1 MILER
6 RTEGLTARLAPR
18 GAGRFAGAGFL
29 ALWLAGWAIG
39 EAFAIA
45 VLARGAWALATGRP
59 FGNAGSA
66 PGLAGALATGAFLLV
81 WLTFWTLGGYLAA
94 RELLRLA
101 WSGQRFVVGPEGLTR
116 IERLGPFTSRRT
128 FARGVPLRLYLLD
141 RPGALMADAAGERV
155 ELTRLGTAEE
165 RAELRQAI
173 ARELGLPDEPADA
186 SEPPALPRGWKLLT
200 DPEGRRVLVRDL
212 EARRKL
218 ALTLTV
224 LTALAGTAT
233 AALAW
238 RGQDDGNALVPAAM
252 AAALTIGL
260 ALMQQ
265 RLARTR
271 PEWRLDSG
279 RLVLRRRGPSGAKDL
294 FEAASLEIAES
305 RDDDGDAWYE
315 LVALGADAARGG
327 AAIARAGRRHERR
340 TVIRELHD
348 PRPVRAF
355 GAWLVRETHLP
366 LADRSTTEGR
376 AAELRE
382 LKQQLAASGRLG
394 AWAARLLERAE
405 PRQ

>member
-1 MILER
+1 M
-6 RTEGLTARLAPR
+6 
-18 GAGRFAGAGFL
+18 
-29 ALWLAGWAIG
+29 
-39 EAFAIA
+39 
-45 VLARGAWALATGRP
+45 
-59 FGNAGSA
+59 
-66 PGLAGALATGAFLLV
+66 
-81 WLTFWTLGGYLAA
+81 
-94 RELLRLA
+94 
-101 WSGQRFVVGPEGLTR
+101 VGPEGLTR

-173 ARELGLPDEPADA
+173 ARELGLPDEPAEA
-186 SEPPALPRGWKLLT
+186 SEPAALPRGWEALI

-238 RGQDDGNALVPAAM
+238 RGQDDGDALVPAAM

-315 LVALGADAARGG
+315 LVALAAGAPAG
-327 AAIARAGRRHERR
+327 ASAVVRPGRRRERR

-355 GAWLVRETHLP
+355 GAWLARETHLP
-366 LADRSTTEGR
+366 LADRSTSEGR

>member
-1 MILER
+1 MIVER
-6 RTEGLTARLAPR
+6 TTEGLTARLAPR

-29 ALWLAGWAIG
+29 ALWLAGWAVGETIVIG
-39 EAFAIA
+39 I
-45 VLARGAWALATGRP
+45 LGGGAWALATGRP
-59 FGNAGSA
+59 LGNAESA
-66 PGLAGALATGAFLLV
+66 PGLAGALATGTFLLV
-81 WLTFWTLGGYLAA
+81 WLAFWTLGGTLAA

-101 WSGQRFVVGPEGLTR
+101 WSEQRFVVGPEGLTR
-116 IERLGPFTSRRT
+116 IERIGPFTSRRT
-128 FARGVPLRLYLLD
+128 FARGVPLRFYLLD

-173 ARELGLPDEPADA
+173 VGELGLPDEPAEA
-186 SEPPALPRGWKLLT
+186 NEPPALPRGWEVLI
-200 DPEGRRVLVRDL
+200 DPEGSRVLVREL

-218 ALTLTV
+218 ALTMIALT
-224 LTALAGTAT
+224 TLAGAAT

-252 AAALTIGL
+252 AAALTIGF

-279 RLVLRRRGPSGAKDL
+279 RLLLRRRGPSGAKDL
-294 FEAASLEIAES
+294 FEAASLEITES
-305 RDDDGDAWYE
+305 HDDDGDAWYE
-315 LVALGADAARGG
+315 LVALAADAAPGG

-348 PRPVRAF
+348 PRPARAL
-355 GAWLVRETHLP
+355 GAWLARETHLP

-376 AAELRE
+376 ADECR
-382 LKQQLAASGRLG
+382 QPG
-394 AWAARLLERAE
+394 AVSR
-405 PRQ
+405 